1 MIYVYFGAAWG
12 IPLAMMW
19 YAWLV
24 DPKRKKSTT
33 NTGMRL

>member
-12 IPLAMMW
+12 IPLAMMC
-19 YAWLV
+19 YAWYV
-24 DPKRKKSTT
+24 DPKRKKSTS

>member
-24 DPKRKKSTT
+24 DPKRKKSNT